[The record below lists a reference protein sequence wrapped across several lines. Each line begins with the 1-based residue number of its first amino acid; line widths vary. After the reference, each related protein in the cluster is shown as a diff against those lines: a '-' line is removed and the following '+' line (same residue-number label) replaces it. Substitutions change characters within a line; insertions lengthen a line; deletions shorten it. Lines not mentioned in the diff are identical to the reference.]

1 MEQDDS
7 VLNLH
12 ESALLINKKKK
23 AYNSFTRHVHTDEE
37 SPQSLKR
44 SNKKDKV
51 RTLGTFGGVF
61 TPVALCQF
69 STLLFLRIGF
79 VIGDIGLYAGFS
91 TLVLAYAI
99 LLTTVLSISAISTNG
114 AIEGGGLYF
123 MISRILGPEF
133 GGSIGLLFAF
143 SNMISSGLYNIGCID
158 GVLESF
164 GEDAGKLSIMKVLP
178 SSDWHKVGYRTL
190 LNVFN
195 LIICLTG
202 SGMFKKTIVFL
213 FVLVFGSTISIIT
226 SFVAIQGNIEIP
238 FPEENEANSNLT
250 GTYTG
255 LSLDTLQDN
264 LYPNLTLDY
273 TSGRNIS
280 FATIFSVIFSGVKG
294 IMNGANMS
302 GELINPGF
310 SIPAGTLGA
319 LLFTF
324 STYTILFILTASTCS
339 RFLLQN
345 NYNFLIGI
353 NVWPPLV
360 TIGVITATMSSSL
373 SKMIGASRVLAAIVK
388 DNIFG
393 NVLSWLG
400 LASYGSN
407 PIGCILMA
415 FLVTQCIIM
424 VGELNTIAVIATVF
438 SLMSYTSLSIACFCL
453 EWASAPNFRPTFQYF
468 SWWTALL
475 GIIGNFCMMMI
486 VSPSYSI
493 MCVMICLLLIIGLYI
508 CTPVS
513 PNSWGSI
520 SQAILYYQVRKFL
533 LMLDPRKDH
542 VKFWRPQILLLVSDP
557 LYCCPLLD
565 FVNDLKKSGLYI
577 LGHVVVEDYDETQTD
592 PSSTIQPKWQSLV
605 DHLKIKAFIEVTTET
620 SVRKGVQHL
629 ARLAGLG
636 ALKPNI
642 IILGFCD
649 DASNQNFLLSEGSP
663 YYVQSELEG
672 VVGRIQFERS
682 RRKSQSSYLLRSW
695 DEASEKQK
703 LGYTE
708 YVGIIR
714 DLIKMGKNVCLCRHF
729 QLLDKKILFGRTKA
743 EKHFIDVWP
752 MNFFDFSENNIE
764 SKSSLFSLQMA
775 TVVNMVPAWHKKT
788 QLRVFLCVW
797 STAPEDLE
805 REKTMIYDTLKGL
818 RINATIAVLSLENT
832 NLPKRWSSEET
843 FQHAAGTTNHFP
855 QRASFRPSQQFPE
868 SYFKSVNLLIQAN
881 SYHSSLC
888 FMNLPSP
895 PADPAYHTYYI
906 QALTTITHG
915 LPPTVLVHGLSAVT
929 DSCL

>member
-1 MEQDDS
+1 MKNLCNLQKEVIKRTRFEPL
-7 VLNLH
+7 VLSEVSLRLLLYASLVLSYFSEL

-178 SSDWHKVGYRTL
+178 SSHWHKVGYRTL

-592 PSSTIQPKWQSLV
+592 PSSTIQPKWQFLV

-649 DASNQNFLLSEGSP
+649 DASNQNFLL
-663 YYVQSELEG
+663 
-672 VVGRIQFERS
+672 
-682 RRKSQSSYLLRSW
+682 RRTQ
-695 DEASEKQK
+695 
-703 LGYTE
+703 T
-708 YVGIIR
+708 
-714 DLIKMGKNVCLCRHF
+714 
-729 QLLDKKILFGRTKA
+729 

-906 QALTTITHG
+906 QALTSITHG

>member
-1 MEQDDS
+1 
-7 VLNLH
+7 
-12 ESALLINKKKK
+12 
-23 AYNSFTRHVHTDEE
+23 
-37 SPQSLKR
+37 
-44 SNKKDKV
+44 
-51 RTLGTFGGVF
+51 
-61 TPVALCQF
+61 
-69 STLLFLRIGF
+69 
-79 VIGDIGLYAGFS
+79 
-91 TLVLAYAI
+91 
-99 LLTTVLSISAISTNG
+99 
-114 AIEGGGLYF
+114 

-133 GGSIGLLFAF
+133 GGSVGLLFVFA
-143 SNMISSGLYNIGCID
+143 NIIGSGLYNIGCID

-164 GEDAGKLSIMKVLP
+164 GEDAGKLSIVKILP
-178 SSDWHKVGYRTL
+178 SSYWHKVGYRTL

-202 SGMFKKTIVFL
+202 SGIFTKTIVFL
-213 FVLVFGSTISIIT
+213 FVLVFGSTVSLIASFIT
-226 SFVAIQGNIEIP
+226 IHGNIEIP
-238 FPEENEANSNLT
+238 FPEENVANSNLT

-273 TSGRNIS
+273 TTGRNIS
-280 FATIFSVIFSGVKG
+280 FATIFSVIFSGLTG

-345 NYNFLIGI
+345 NYNFMIGI
-353 NVWPPLV
+353 DVWPPLV

-393 NVLSWLG
+393 NVLRWLG

-407 PIGCILMA
+407 PIGCIFVA
-415 FLVTQCIIM
+415 FLVIQCIIM
-424 VGELNTIAVIATVF
+424 VGELNTIAVITTIF
-438 SLMSYTSLSIACFCL
+438 FLMSHMSTSIACFCL
-453 EWASAPNFRPTFQYF
+453 EWAGAPNFRPTFQYF

-475 GIIGNFCMMMI
+475 GIVGNGCMMMI
-486 VSPSYSI
+486 VSPIYSI
-493 MCVMICLLLIIGLYI
+493 VCVMICLLLIIGLYI
-508 CTPVS
+508 CTPVL

-557 LYCCPLLD
+557 RYCCPLLD

-592 PSSTIQPKWQSLV
+592 PSLTIQPKWQTLV
-605 DHLKIKAFIEVTTET
+605 DHLKIKAFIEVTVET

-642 IILGFCD
+642 VILGFCD
-649 DASNQNFLLSEGSP
+649 EASNQNFFL
-663 YYVQSELEG
+663 
-672 VVGRIQFERS
+672 
-682 RRKSQSSYLLRSW
+682 RRTQ
-695 DEASEKQK
+695 
-703 LGYTE
+703 
-708 YVGIIR
+708 
-714 DLIKMGKNVCLCRHF
+714 
-729 QLLDKKILFGRTKA
+729 A

-752 MNFFDFSENNIE
+752 MNFFDFSENNFE

-832 NLPKRWSSEET
+832 NLPKRWSSEEN
-843 FQHAAGTTNHFP
+843 FQLAAGTNSNFP
-855 QRASFRPSQQFPE
+855 HRASFRPPQQLPE
-868 SYFKSVNLLIQAN
+868 SYFKSVNLLIREN
-881 SYHSSLC
+881 SYQSALS